1 VILSHGLVWSKELYI
16 KIKWN
21 RLTSISKYD
30 LENVYINKKNPSLTC
45 IDGRRGTIRLPAVST
60 LKRYSKALEYNIE

>member
-1 VILSHGLVWSKELYI
+1 VWSKELYI

-30 LENVYINKKNPSLTC
+30 LENVYINKKIL
-45 IDGRRGTIRLPAVST
+45 VSPVQMAGG
-60 LKRYSKALEYNIE
+60 AL